1 MSAKSKSSLS
11 GTPNA
16 KGSPATPR
24 ISRGVARPS
33 GEAISSLQ
41 NGRLSMDRSP
51 GSVTP
56 KAKVE
61 RMSPKPSTPT
71 DRKPTRMV
79 RPSSELQVE
88 LSQAQEELK
97 KANEKLDSVEK
108 EKARALDEVKE
119 AQRLCDEANGKLEEA
134 LQAQKQAEENSEIE
148 KFRALE
154 MEKVG
159 FGANHMKED
168 EWRKQLEDVRSQHA
182 VDVAALLSA
191 TQELQKVKQE
201 LSMTSAAK
209 NQALSHADD
218 ATKIAEIHAEKVEVL
233 SAEVIRLKSELE
245 SRVEIQA
252 VENNELVSGLELEM
266 HSLRQELEQ
275 AKLFEEELAEKEAAM
290 EQLNVDLEAWKM
302 SECYAH
308 NLVTELHQR
317 VEELASQADQ
327 ARESEKL
334 ASESLGTAVKK
345 LEENNELLHEAKSE
359 TKVLKEKLGLLEFSS
374 DRQKGDLEETERSLQ
389 RAIEE
394 SSELVKKVEVLES
407 ELEVTREMRSIALN
421 NENIAAASLETL
433 LEEKSKLAK
442 ELETSRDE
450 EEKNKKVLESLASA
464 LHEVSLEARDMKEKL
479 ISSKAEK
486 ESYERKKEDLKLSLN
501 STNEKYESMIN
512 DARKQIDALTDSVEE
527 LRHDCGN
534 LKAKLEQKELDL
546 VNTTRK
552 SVEEKSYMGNEINR
566 LTDSVEQSKH
576 EYGIL
581 EAELEQKDQDLVSSV
596 RKFEEEK
603 SHMENEMSRLIKSL
617 EQSKLDY
624 GSLKAEYEEQEVDMA
639 NSVKQSEEENV
650 SMKNE
655 VSRLV
660 SLLKLAE
667 EESSAMREEIGRLN
681 KSFSEADS
689 EATYLKHV
697 HGEAKEESARL
708 KECLNDM
715 EGRLQRILAE
725 NEDLRRREAAS
736 QEKAEE
742 LSKSLEEALAKQEE
756 KESGDLTDCEKDY
769 DMLPKVVEFSEPNG
783 TGDVRRAAEPRSQP
797 NELPVKEKQ
806 QAEANEVENS
816 NGKLKDGEQ
825 NAESTEVDLK
835 MWESCKIDAKDFSP
849 GRETEQESFED
860 ELDSKGEGADLY
872 DHVNEAVSG
881 DSAGNNGS
889 PPSKSGS
896 QKKKKPLLQKFG
908 SLLKKKGSS
917 NHK

>member
-56 KAKVE
+56 KAKME

-119 AQRLCDEANGKLEEA
+119 AQRLCDEANKKIEEA
-134 LQAQKQAEENSEIE
+134 LQAQKRAEENSEIE

-154 MEKVG
+154 MEQVG
-159 FGANHMKED
+159 FGANHVKED
-168 EWRKQLEDVRSQHA
+168 EWRKELEDVRSQHA

-191 TQELQKVKQE
+191 TQELQKLKQE

-245 SRVEIQA
+245 SRVEMQA

-275 AKLFEEELAEKEAAM
+275 AKLFEEELTRKEAAM

-317 VEELASQADQ
+317 VEELVSQAEQ

-345 LEENNELLHEAKSE
+345 LEENNEQLHEAKSE

-407 ELEVTREMRSIALN
+407 ELEVAREMRSIALN

-450 EEKNKKVLESLASA
+450 EEKSKKALESLASA
-464 LHEVSLEARDMKEKL
+464 LHDVSSEARDVKEKL

-486 ESYERKKEDLKLSLN
+486 ESYEREIEDLKLSLN
-501 STNEKYESMIN
+501 STNEKYESIIN

-527 LRHDCGN
+527 LRNDCGN
-534 LKAKLEQKELDL
+534 LKAELEQKELNL

-552 SVEEKSYMGNEINR
+552 SEEEKSYMGNEINR
-566 LTDSVEQSKH
+566 LMDSVEQSKH
-576 EYGIL
+576 DYGIL
-581 EAELEQKDQDLVSSV
+581 EASWS
-596 RKFEEEK
+596 RK
-603 SHMENEMSRLIKSL
+603 IKIC
-617 EQSKLDY
+617 
-624 GSLKAEYEEQEVDMA
+624 LKAEYEQRRVDMA

-667 EESSAMREEIGRLN
+667 EESSVTREEIGRLN

-697 HGEAKEESARL
+697 HGEAKEENARL

-769 DMLPKVVEFSEPNG
+769 DMLPKV
-783 TGDVRRAAEPRSQP
+783 
-797 NELPVKEKQ
+797 EKQ

-860 ELDSKGEGADLY
+860 ELDPNGQGADLY

-881 DSAGNNGS
+881 DSAGTMGAHLR
-889 PPSKSGS
+889 S
-896 QKKKKPLLQKFG
+896 QAVRRRR
-908 SLLKKKGSS
+908 SLCCRSLEAC
-917 NHK
+917 